1 MKLPTNTTPPIFTIG
16 IICNGYNNEDIAYY
30 KDEFKKINKIYKD
43 KVRLLFIGLPGEL
56 PELKGVEYEYT
67 KPVSI
72 NHYFKHLYA
81 LKIDLLFIP
90 IKPSVF
96 NVTSENYN
104 KFIEASILSIPV
116 ITLKWYPYELL
127 IRDGRNGFLYEN
139 KDKFIDYLK
148 NLIDKFLPEVKKAG
162 SQAYETYLQ
171 YMSYSAENTKMLID
185 AFD

>member
-1 MKLPTNTTPPIFTIG
+1 M
-16 IICNGYNNEDIAYY
+16 
-30 KDEFKKINKIYKD
+30 
-43 KVRLLFIGLPGEL
+43 
-56 PELKGVEYEYT
+56 
-67 KPVSI
+67 
-72 NHYFKHLYA
+72 
-81 LKIDLLFIP
+81 
-90 IKPSVF
+90 
-96 NVTSENYN
+96 
-104 KFIEASILSIPV
+104 